1 VFCVSSSVLKEISNA
16 LTRTISALWKN
27 RKLSPEQQLELVANV
42 EKKYPE
48 LERHADDSDCFTGM
62 EEAKMSH
69 VCSFDIP
76 LTVSGTSITCILTA
90 LKSTVNLTKFIKNAR
105 DF

>member
-1 VFCVSSSVLKEISNA
+1 V
-16 LTRTISALWKN
+16 LWKN
-27 RKLSPEQQLELVANV
+27 RKLSPEQQLEVVANV

-48 LERHADDSDCFTGM
+48 LQADDSECFTGM

-76 LTVSGTSITCILTA
+76 LTVSGACIKWVSPALT
-90 LKSTVNLTKFIKNAR
+90 
-105 DF
+105 